1 MIRNKQMEKIVP
13 YKSPNYLS
21 KWLIIFLV
29 AEIII
34 TFVSAKTSA
43 VTGIEEN
50 HSWKFV
56 IESADTI
63 ISLSVI
69 GLFVYW
75 FFRTYH
81 NLQSLGVKGLR
92 YSAKRVII
100 SFFIIGLNLFEP
112 IKGLKDLWKGSD
124 PLVDI
129 SDGYSWKKAAVPT
142 GLGIWWIFAV
152 ATRFHEVT
160 FFGTGSESLQTFWD
174 TAIVPFLLLIINT
187 ATIVIVRRIC
197 SRQERKKKLIL
208 G

>member
-1 MIRNKQMEKIVP
+1 MIRNKQIEKIVP

-69 GLFVYW
+69 GLFLYW

-142 GLGIWWIFAV
+142 GLGI
-152 ATRFHEVT
+152 
-160 FFGTGSESLQTFWD
+160 
-174 TAIVPFLLLIINT
+174 
-187 ATIVIVRRIC
+187 
-197 SRQERKKKLIL
+197 
-208 G
+208 